1 MNAPSGAID
10 PVEIQADSFDF
21 EAFFHAHYE
30 RIARVI
36 ARDAT
41 ARAMLAEH
49 LQSTLHFVYPAEEG
63 NKL

>member
-1 MNAPSGAID
+1 MMRGFDDGARFVD
-10 PVEIQADSFDF
+10 VHRELA
-21 EAFFHAHYE
+21 E
-30 RIARVI
+30 RVI